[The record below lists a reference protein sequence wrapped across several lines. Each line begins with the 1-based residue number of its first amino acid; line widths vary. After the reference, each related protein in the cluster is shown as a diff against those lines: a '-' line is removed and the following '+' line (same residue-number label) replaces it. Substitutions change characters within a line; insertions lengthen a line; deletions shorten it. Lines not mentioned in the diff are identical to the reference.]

1 MPLDLRTISDQV
13 VEDVDDD
20 VVVGDGVD
28 LRPRE
33 LHVDQD
39 PLHRRHMSPRTEQ
52 EEECN
57 VRACCRPPYVEVLK
71 WRKDSYHSTDRRR
84 RLEGCGGFPWPG
96 FIPSLVAVP
105 PVLPAE
111 TETGVRGRGRLIHL

>member
-20 VVVGDGVD
+20 VVVGDDVD

-39 PLHRRHMSPRTEQ
+39 PLHRRQHQPRNRARGRVQCAHVLPIAIRRGLEV
-52 EEECN
+52 EE
-57 VRACCRPPYVEVLK
+57 
-71 WRKDSYHSTDRRR
+71 
-84 RLEGCGGFPWPG
+84 G
-96 FIPSLVAVP
+96 FIP
-105 PVLPAE
+105 
-111 TETGVRGRGRLIHL
+111 

>member
-39 PLHRRHMSPRTEQ
+39 PLHRR
-52 EEECN
+52 
-57 VRACCRPPYVEVLK
+57 
-71 WRKDSYHSTDRRR
+71 
-84 RLEGCGGFPWPG
+84 
-96 FIPSLVAVP
+96 
-105 PVLPAE
+105 
-111 TETGVRGRGRLIHL
+111 

>member
-39 PLHRRHMSPRTEQ
+39 PLHRRQHQPK
-52 EEECN
+52 N
-57 VRACCRPPYVEVLK
+57 RARGRVQ
-71 WRKDSYHSTDRRR
+71 
-84 RLEGCGGFPWPG
+84 CGGFPWPG

>member
-33 LHVDQD
+33 LPVDQD
-39 PLHRRHMSPRTEQ
+39 PLHRR
-52 EEECN
+52 
-57 VRACCRPPYVEVLK
+57 
-71 WRKDSYHSTDRRR
+71 
-84 RLEGCGGFPWPG
+84 
-96 FIPSLVAVP
+96 
-105 PVLPAE
+105 
-111 TETGVRGRGRLIHL
+111 

>member
-39 PLHRRHMSPRTEQ
+39 P
-52 EEECN
+52 
-57 VRACCRPPYVEVLK
+57 
-71 WRKDSYHSTDRRR
+71 HSTDRRR

-105 PVLPAE
+105 PVLPLQS
-111 TETGVRGRGRLIHL
+111 GIS